1 MPDGIGSQGATF
13 QSGQLRSKR
22 EKRNRHQAKKKR
34 ATTLRHVVA
43 PVIVKLPRGTLTIV
57 QLFARTVGAWNS
69 KKPSKP
75 QSSRLLA
82 NISFLSAGKPF
93 GNTLRKRQSWKRC
106 ANSRSLHRKTFASCT
121 ESRSLR
127 WQLGAPGQKGQAIP
141 SWKAPSSTPQSRLK
155 NGSPQTKL
163 RSRGSAHEERIRKDY
178 GRDVPDKFANISG

>member
-69 KKPSKP
+69 KKPD
-75 QSSRLLA
+75 
-82 NISFLSAGKPF
+82 F
-93 GNTLRKRQSWKRC
+93 GR
-106 ANSRSLHRKTFASCT
+106 RS
-121 ESRSLR
+121 
-127 WQLGAPGQKGQAIP
+127 PGSGE
-141 SWKAPSSTPQSRLK
+141 
-155 NGSPQTKL
+155 
-163 RSRGSAHEERIRKDY
+163 RSRCQTPEKVR
-178 GRDVPDKFANISG
+178 ANT